1 MPPYAQTSAAQK
13 TKGYCISD
21 PPLSSRTLVS
31 IRPHITSWCSLG
43 RTSRR
48 SRSELQSAKSAL
60 LLEVNLN
67 TRTNFT
73 LLMAG
78 FGFSSGPGSSLS
90 PHGARARCTSTR
102 EQTGRRAGP
111 QRRPTGGSPE
121 SCCCP
126 VPSDGVKGLNVM
138 FSSIP
143 LSSSKSGI
151 LIKRMLRFNHAH
163 TIYDTNF
170 RPPTFR
176 RDEPSYSA
184 PRDPIPITLK
194 RKADD
199 NIDEKRPEKC
209 LKKGK
214 VADKNTKAEQ
224 RLGSQTNQRRKL
236 RSGKS
241 LL

>member
-1 MPPYAQTSAAQK
+1 MEPERNA
-13 TKGYCISD
+13 
-21 PPLSSRTLVS
+21 RV
-31 IRPHITSWCSLG
+31 LG
-43 RTSRR
+43 VG
-48 SRSELQSAKSAL
+48 SAL
-60 LLEVNLN
+60 LQLIAVQNELGEELDLN
-67 TRTNFT
+67 GD
-73 LLMAG
+73 LLADLRNHAVI
-78 FGFSSGPGSSLS
+78 P
-90 PHGARARCTSTR
+90 C
-102 EQTGRRAGP
+102 
-111 QRRPTGGSPE
+111 
-121 SCCCP
+121 
-126 VPSDGVKGLNVM
+126 PSDGVKGLNVM

-151 LIKRMLRFNHAH
+151 LIKRILIKRMLRFNHAR

-199 NIDEKRPEKC
+199 NIDEKRPEKR

-214 VADKNTKAEQ
+214 VADKDTKAEQ

-236 RSGKS
+236 CSGK
-241 LL
+241 